1 MKTDLIIVGGGIIGL
16 YSAYTLALRGLSVT
30 LCEQGQVGGEC
41 SSAAGGILSTL
52 LPWDYPPAINQLI
65 SNVTHEYQ
73 ALSEQLLAS
82 TAIDIQLWQ
91 CGLQA
96 RLNAEEH
103 AIALNWC
110 KNSNTDYS
118 EHEGGLQLER
128 VAQLEPVSLIK
139 ALHTRLQQLD
149 VTILDHTQV
158 NSVAVQQDKV
168 SGIHT
173 AQGFMPCARLLWTTG
188 AWAKTL
194 SAYQGRLEA
203 PAVRPI
209 KGQMIAFKAEPGL
222 LTHILYHAGHY
233 LIPRKNGLIL
243 AGSTLENSGFDQT
256 VTTHALQLLTQKSI
270 DLLPALKDCEII
282 QHWSGLRP
290 YSETEHPIIA
300 EHADIKGLYLN
311 CGHHRYGICMAPQ
324 SADRIAQLILA

>member
-16 YSAYTLALRGLSVT
+16 YSAYTLASRGLRIT
-30 LCEQGQVGGEC
+30 LCDKGQLGGEC

-65 SNVTHEYQ
+65 SNVTHEYEE
-73 ALSEQLLAS
+73 LSKQLLAS
-82 TAIDIQLWQ
+82 TAIDIQLWR
-91 CGLQA
+91 CGLHA
-96 RLNAEEH
+96 TLKAEEH
-103 AIALNWC
+103 TTALNWC
-110 KNSNTDYS
+110 KNNNADYS
-118 EHEGGLQLER
+118 SREGCLRLEQ
-128 VAQLEPVSLIK
+128 VAQLEPLLLIK

-149 VTILDHTQV
+149 VTILENTQV
-158 NSVAVQQDKV
+158 DSVTVEHDKV

-173 AQGFMPCARLLWTTG
+173 SRGFMPCERLLWTTG

-194 SAYQGRLEA
+194 SANQDCLEA

-209 KGQMIAFKAEPGL
+209 KGQMIVFKAEPEL
-222 LTHILYHAGHY
+222 LKQILYHAGHY

-243 AGSTLENSGFDQT
+243 AGSTLENSGFDQA
-256 VTTHALQLLTQKSI
+256 VTQHALQLLKHKSI
-270 DLLPALKDCEII
+270 DLLPPLKDCEIV

-300 EHADIKGLYLN
+300 EHDAIKGLYLN
-311 CGHHRYGICMAPQ
+311 CGHHRYGICMAPH
-324 SADRIAQLILA
+324 SARRIARLILA